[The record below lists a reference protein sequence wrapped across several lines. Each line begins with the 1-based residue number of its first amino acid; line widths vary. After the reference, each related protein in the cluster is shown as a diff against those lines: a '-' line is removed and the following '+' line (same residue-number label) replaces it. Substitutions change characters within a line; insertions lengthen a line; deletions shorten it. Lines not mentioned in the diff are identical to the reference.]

1 MADQESVRFLRKPDT
16 GAAQPASVLMN
27 QNEFQLGLT
36 PASFSSSFAASFAS
50 PAAWTDVTPHSHLVQ
65 FYEDDDFLIDSLTR
79 WFADGL
85 SAGDTCIYVGT
96 EAHRVSLE
104 KHLSS
109 RGLDLDKLSKD
120 GRFICRD
127 ASQVLSTFMVEEWP
141 DEALFIRAI
150 ETVLRRVTKSRE
162 VRVFGEMVAL
172 LWADGR
178 RQAAVRLEELWNSFM
193 KTHAISLSCAYP
205 LHSFGSESDAA
216 LFLKVCA
223 QHTPVLPAES
233 YAALTTDAE
242 RMRAISMLQQKA
254 RMLETEKSVRKEAE
268 TSLQLHQKELS
279 DFIQNALE
287 GIHQVGA
294 DGKIRWA
301 NPAQLRLLGYSASE
315 CVGREFVEF
324 FTDRKRFDEFWDRLM
339 RGEVIC
345 DFPAALRSKDGSIK
359 HVLIHSSGYWEGN
372 RFLYTR
378 CFIRDVTERVEL
390 ERELKVRLAELAQAD
405 QRKNEF
411 LAMLGHELRN
421 PLSAV
426 LDAIATAQLD
436 HTRRDR
442 ALSIARRQTDQ
453 LAGLVD
459 DLLDVGRITQGRI
472 VLKKQPIQV
481 GSLVKQAVEEAQCL
495 VDPGQHLLSV
505 MVSSGAEDVMIDAD
519 PARMRQVITNLIHN
533 AAKFTPV
540 GGRIDV
546 LADRTDSEVVFR
558 VRDSGIGMSRELLP
572 RVFDLFTQAERP
584 LHRSHGG
591 LGIGLTLVKRLV
603 EMHDGQVYAHSAGLG
618 MGSEFEV
625 HLMVAPNSRL
635 QVTAAAN
642 KTQAQG
648 QLRVVIVEDNH
659 DAAEALTMLLELF
672 GHRATVVSNGLE
684 AIDAVRNGT
693 FDIGLVD
700 IGLPGIDGY
709 EVARRIRMIPNAKT
723 MTLVALTGYGQE
735 ADKQRALSAGFDE
748 HLTKPVK
755 IERLQALL
763 SRSR

>member
-1 MADQESVRFLRKPDT
+1 
-16 GAAQPASVLMN
+16 MN
-27 QNEFQLGLT
+27 PNEFDLGLDS
-36 PASFSSSFAASFAS
+36 ASFASSFAASFAS

-65 FYEDDDFLIDSLTR
+65 FYEDDGFLIDSLTR

-85 SAGDTCIYVGT
+85 SAGDSCIYVGT
-96 EAHRVSLE
+96 EAHRTSLE
-104 KHLSS
+104 KTLSA
-109 RGLDLDKLSKD
+109 RGVDLDKLSKE
-120 GRFICRD
+120 GRFVCCD
-127 ASQVLSTFMVEEWP
+127 AAQVLSTFMVEEWP
-141 DEALFIRAI
+141 DEALFTRAI
-150 ETVLRRVTKSRE
+150 ETVLRRVTKPRE

-233 YAALTTDAE
+233 YAALNSDAE
-242 RMRAISMLQQKA
+242 RMRAISLLQHKA
-254 RMLETEKSVRKEAE
+254 RVLETEKAGRKEAE
-268 TSLQLHQKELS
+268 ASLQLHQKELS

-287 GIHQVGA
+287 GLHQVGA
-294 DGKIRWA
+294 EGKILWA
-301 NPAQLRLLGYSASE
+301 NPAQLRLLGYPASE
-315 CVGREFVEF
+315 YVGRELVEF
-324 FTDRKRFDEFWDRLM
+324 FLDRKRFDEFWDRLM
-339 RGEVIC
+339 RGEVIY
-345 DFPAALRSKDGSIK
+345 DFPAALRCNDGSIK
-359 HVLIHSSGYWEGN
+359 HVLIHSSGYWEGGK
-372 RFLYTR
+372 FLYTR

-436 HTRRDR
+436 HSRRDR

-481 GSLVKQAVEEAQCL
+481 GSLVKQAVEEAHCL
-495 VDPGQHLLSV
+495 VEPGQHQLSV
-505 MVSSGAEDVMIDAD
+505 MVSGAEDVLVEAD
-519 PARMRQVITNLIHN
+519 PARVRQVISNLIHN
-533 AAKFTPV
+533 AAKFTPP

-546 LADRTDSEVVFR
+546 LAEHTDSEVVFR
-558 VRDSGIGMSRELLP
+558 VRDSGIGMSHELLP
-572 RVFDLFTQAERP
+572 RVFDLFAQAERP
-584 LHRSHGG
+584 LDRSHGG

-603 EMHDGQVYAHSAGLG
+603 EMHDGQVYAHSAGPG

-625 HLMVAPNSRL
+625 HLPIAANSRP
-635 QVTAAAN
+635 QMIASTN

-672 GHRATVVSNGLE
+672 GHQVTVVSNGTA
-684 AIDAVRNGT
+684 AIDAVRNAT

-735 ADKQRALSAGFDE
+735 TDKQRALSAGFDE

-763 SRSR
+763 NRPR

>member
-1 MADQESVRFLRKPDT
+1 M
-16 GAAQPASVLMN
+16 PARGNGQSPELSMSAS
-27 QNEFQLGLT
+27 EFELGLNG
-36 PASFSSSFAASFAS
+36 ASFASSFSASFAS
-50 PAAWTDVTPHSHLVQ
+50 PGAWADVNPHSHLVQ
-65 FYEDDDFLIDSLTR
+65 FYEDDGFLIDSLTH

-85 SAGDTCIYVGT
+85 SLGDSCVYIGT
-96 EAHRVSLE
+96 ESHRISLE
-104 KHLSS
+104 KRLAYH
-109 RGLDLDKLSKD
+109 GVDLDKLRRE
-120 GRFICRD
+120 GRFICCE
-127 ASQVLSTFMVEEWP
+127 ASQVLSTFMVDEWP
-141 DEALFIRAI
+141 DEALFTGAI
-150 ETVLRRVTKSRE
+150 ESVLGRVTKARDL
-162 VRVFGEMVAL
+162 RAFGEMVAL
-172 LWADGR
+172 LWADGN
-178 RQAAVRLEELWNSFM
+178 RQAAVRLEEMWNTFM
-193 KTHAISLSCAYP
+193 KTHPLALCCAYP
-205 LHSFGSESDAA
+205 LHSFGSDADA
-216 LFLKVCA
+216 SLFLKVCA
-223 QHTPVLPAES
+223 NHTPVLPAES
-233 YAALTTDAE
+233 YSALATDAE
-242 RMRAISMLQQKA
+242 RLRAISLLQQKA
-254 RMLETEKSVRKEAE
+254 RVLDAEKAGRKEAE
-268 TSLQLHQKELS
+268 KSLHLRQKELS
-279 DFIQNALE
+279 DFIENALE
-287 GIHQVGA
+287 GLHQVGPE
-294 DGKIRWA
+294 GKILWA
-301 NPAQLRLLGYSASE
+301 NPAQLKLLGYTADE
-315 CVGREFVEF
+315 YIGHHLAEFYVE
-324 FTDRKRFDEFWDRLM
+324 RKRFDEFWDRLM
-339 RGEVIC
+339 RGEVIY
-345 DFPAALRSKDGSIK
+345 DFQAALRCKDGSVK
-359 HVLIHSSGYWEGN
+359 HVLIHSSGLWED
-372 RFLYTR
+372 RKFIYTR

-481 GSLVKQAVEEAQCL
+481 GTLVKQAVEEAQCL

-505 MVSSGAEDVMIDAD
+505 MVSSGVEDVLIDAD

-546 LADRTDSEVVFR
+546 LADRTDNEVVFR

-584 LHRSHGG
+584 LDRSHGG

-603 EMHDGQVYAHSAGLG
+603 EMHGGQVYAHSAGLG

-625 HLMVAPNSRL
+625 HLPTTPNSRPPMTS
-635 QVTAAAN
+635 TASKN
-642 KTQAQG
+642 QAPG
-648 QLRVVIVEDNH
+648 HFRVVIVEDNY

-672 GHRATVVSNGLE
+672 DDQASIAADGLA
-684 AIDAVRNGT
+684 AIDAVRDGS
-693 FDIGLVD
+693 FDIALVD

-709 EVARRIRMIPNAKT
+709 EVARRIRMLPNAKT
-723 MTLVALTGYGQE
+723 MMLVALTGYGQE
-735 ADKQRALSAGFDE
+735 TDKQRALAAGFDE
-748 HLTKPVK
+748 PLTKPVK

-763 SRSR
+763 SRPR

>member
-1 MADQESVRFLRKPDT
+1 MRRMADQESVRFLRADT
-16 GAAQPASVLMN
+16 AGPQPASVPMN
-27 QNEFQLGLT
+27 LNEFDLGLNS
-36 PASFSSSFAASFAS
+36 ASFASSFAASFAS
-50 PAAWTDVTPHSHLVQ
+50 PAAWTDVPPHSHLVQ
-65 FYEDDDFLIDSLTR
+65 FYENDGFLIDSLTR

-85 SAGDTCIYVGT
+85 SAGDSCIYVGT
-96 EAHRVSLE
+96 EAHRVSLDQ
-104 KHLSS
+104 HLSA
-109 RGLDLDKLSKD
+109 RGVDLDKLSRQ

-127 ASQVLSTFMVEEWP
+127 ASQTLSTFMVEEWP
-141 DEALFIRAI
+141 NEALFIREI

-254 RMLETEKSVRKEAE
+254 RVLETEKAGRKDAE

-294 DGKIRWA
+294 EGKILWA
-301 NPAQLRLLGYSASE
+301 NPAQLRLLVYPAPE
-315 CVGREFVEF
+315 YVGRELVEF

-339 RGEVIC
+339 RGEVIY
-345 DFPAALRSKDGSIK
+345 DFPAALRCKDGSIK

-372 RFLYTR
+372 KFLYTR

-436 HTRRDR
+436 NTRRDR
-442 ALSIARRQTDQ
+442 ALTIARRQTDQ

-472 VLKKQPIQV
+472 ALKKEALKV
-481 GSLVKQAVEEAQCL
+481 GSIVQQAVE
-495 VDPGQHLLSV
+495 
-505 MVSSGAEDVMIDAD
+505 
-519 PARMRQVITNLIHN
+519 
-533 AAKFTPV
+533 
-540 GGRIDV
+540 
-546 LADRTDSEVVFR
+546 
-558 VRDSGIGMSRELLP
+558 
-572 RVFDLFTQAERP
+572 
-584 LHRSHGG
+584 
-591 LGIGLTLVKRLV
+591 
-603 EMHDGQVYAHSAGLG
+603 
-618 MGSEFEV
+618 
-625 HLMVAPNSRL
+625 
-635 QVTAAAN
+635 
-642 KTQAQG
+642 
-648 QLRVVIVEDNH
+648 
-659 DAAEALTMLLELF
+659 
-672 GHRATVVSNGLE
+672 
-684 AIDAVRNGT
+684 
-693 FDIGLVD
+693 
-700 IGLPGIDGY
+700 
-709 EVARRIRMIPNAKT
+709 
-723 MTLVALTGYGQE
+723 
-735 ADKQRALSAGFDE
+735 
-748 HLTKPVK
+748 
-755 IERLQALL
+755 
-763 SRSR
+763 